1 MRRRSRPREQGQAV
15 VEMAVVLPIILLLLL
30 GMAEFARLFSNFLT
44 LQQAG
49 REGARLAITGAADS
63 AIINRIGTTGTSL
76 DTTKMAVTITPG
88 EPRASGSDVTISLA
102 YPVPLITPII
112 AQIVGG
118 TVTLQTQVV
127 ARME

>member
-1 MRRRSRPREQGQAV
+1 
-15 VEMAVVLPIILLLLL
+15 LL
-30 GMAEFARLFSNFLT
+30 GMAEFARLFSSFLT

-76 DTTKMAVTITPG
+76 DASKLAVTITPR
-88 EPRASGSDVTISLA
+88 EPRASGSDVTIALS
-102 YPVPLITPII
+102 YPVPVITPLI
-112 AQIVGG
+112 AQIIGG
-118 TVTLQTQVV
+118 SVTLRTQMI